1 MPSSFP
7 PSARPGGARSGPRIA
22 VLLSYLSNEYE
33 WSVVRGARA
42 VVEAAGGSIV
52 CVVGGA
58 LGDPRPER
66 GARNVLFDL
75 VDASN
80 VDGIVAV
87 ASVLG
92 QFVGDDTVREW
103 LGRYQLPVCS
113 IGRVEG
119 IPSVDIDDAIGVV
132 SLVSH
137 LIEYH
142 EHRHIAFVGGP
153 DGNRE
158 AQSRLAAYRRALEE
172 HGIPFDPRLVTAG
185 EFTWPSGA
193 KALRQLLDER
203 QVPLSSLDSIVAASD
218 YTAFGVIEELAR
230 RRIEVPEHVAVVGFD
245 DMPRASVHQPPLTT
259 VKQQIDELGREAARV
274 VLALLEGRAVE
285 PVVHLSTDL
294 VLRRSCGCTPT
305 DVPSGDEEQS
315 NEESPPP
322 DQRIQPRGGA
332 WSLELVAALAA
343 EASGQ
348 TNAFEKALD
357 PLLQRMIV
365 AGVDL
370 SLVQD
375 IILFLGQRAIRQLGG
390 DSRSTQRIESAVQRG
405 RVLVSE
411 LTSRADRMPEDSI
424 SERLHIFSRALLSRM
439 FGPQAQLSA
448 VLVEH
453 LPNFGIDECL
463 VSEFVQ
469 SPGVGELRAAFGF
482 DNRHVQPQLRAYPGR
497 ELAPRDFEGM
507 HRHSVFVLPVRYGEQ
522 TMGIA
527 LLPPCGHDGTVYET
541 LAEVFGIALKG
552 IEMRR
557 KAEAR

>member
-1 MPSSFP
+1 MPSSFSP
-7 PSARPGGARSGPRIA
+7 PASSRSGPRIA
-22 VLLSYLSNEYE
+22 LLLSYLSNEYE
-33 WSVVRGARA
+33 WSIVRGARA
-42 VVEAAGGSIV
+42 VVEAAGGSVV

-58 LGDPRPER
+58 IGDPRRER
-66 GARNVLFDL
+66 SVRNTLFDL
-75 VDASN
+75 VDAAN

-87 ASVLG
+87 SSVLG
-92 QFVGDDTVREW
+92 QFIGDEAMREW

-119 IPSVDIDDAIGVV
+119 VPSVEIDDAIGVV

-142 EHRHIAFVGGP
+142 EHRHIAFIGGP
-153 DGNRE
+153 EGNRE
-158 AQSRLAAYRRALEE
+158 AQARLGAYRKALEE
-172 HGIPFDPRLVTAG
+172 HGIAFDPRLVTTG

-193 KALRQLLDER
+193 RALRQLLDER

-259 VKQQIDELGREAARV
+259 VKQQIDELGREAARI
-274 VLALLEGRAVE
+274 VLGLLEGRPAE
-285 PVVHLSTDL
+285 PVVHLTTDL

-305 DVPSGDEEQS
+305 DVPSGDEDASSDEL
-315 NEESPPP
+315 PPA

-348 TNAFEKALD
+348 MNAFEKALD

-375 IILFLGQRAIRQLGG
+375 MILFLGQRAIRQLGG
-390 DSRSTQRIESAVQRG
+390 DSRFTQRIESAVQRG

-424 SERLHIFSRALLSRM
+424 SEQLHIFSRALLSRM
-439 FGPQAQLSA
+439 FGPQTQLSA

-453 LPNFGIDECL
+453 LPHFGIDECL

-469 SPGVGELRAAFGF
+469 PSSVAELRPAFGF
-482 DNRHVQPQLRAYPGR
+482 DNRHVQPQLQAYPGR
-497 ELAPRDFEGM
+497 ELAPPDFEGM
-507 HRHSVFVLPVRYGEQ
+507 HHHSVFLLPVRYGEQ
-522 TMGIA
+522 AIGIV